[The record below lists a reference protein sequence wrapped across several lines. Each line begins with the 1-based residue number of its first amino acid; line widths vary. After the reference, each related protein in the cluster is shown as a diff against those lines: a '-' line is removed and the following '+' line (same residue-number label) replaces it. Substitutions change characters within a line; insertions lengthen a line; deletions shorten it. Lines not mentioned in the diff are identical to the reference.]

1 MNRVFEHRSW
11 IRDNLIVLIGAC
23 LCVYFSYHAIQGNRS
38 FLRLMALDHS
48 IAALSPQ
55 HTQITAEHD
64 VLEAKV
70 KAMRPGGLSK
80 DLLEERARAILGYAG
95 RDEMTLLNN

>member
-23 LCVYFSYHAIQGNRS
+23 LCVYFSYHEVQGNRS
-38 FLRLMALDHS
+38 FLRLISLDYS
-48 IAALSPQ
+48 IAALTQ
-55 HTQITAEHD
+55 EQAQITAEHD
-64 VLEAKV
+64 ALEAKV
-70 KAMRPGGLSK
+70 QAMRPGALSR

-95 RDEMTLLNN
+95 RDEMTLLQN